1 MSARELE
8 KEALRPDQR
17 PVSSVSLVLGV
28 RTTEWGEHKEGEK
41 FQKSD
46 YLNIDGHILQV
57 CHNHLKNVLWPTAI
71 N

>member
-28 RTTEWGEHKEGEK
+28 RTTEWGEYKEGEK
-41 FQKSD
+41 FQKVRLS
-46 YLNIDGHILQV
+46 
-57 CHNHLKNVLWPTAI
+57 
-71 N
+71 